1 MRRGE
6 DTCGEMSY
14 NQDQPEDGLSPV
26 ASLVK
31 ALRKWVILE
40 PTIMLFL
47 MSARMVYFT
56 RLNLFLDVVCRE
68 MKNLTCDNLTQVQSH
83 HSNADRSQCTFA
95 FLQSQKDL
103 VHQEGAELIS
113 TVLRIENI
121 GPILLCVLTGE
132 L

>member
-26 ASLVK
+26 ASLIK

-83 HSNADRSQCTFA
+83 HSKADRSQCTFA
-95 FLQSQKDL
+95 FSRARRTLFTRRGRS
-103 VHQEGAELIS
+103 
-113 TVLRIENI
+113 
-121 GPILLCVLTGE
+121 
-132 L
+132 

>member
-1 MRRGE
+1 
-6 DTCGEMSY
+6 MSY

-26 ASLVK
+26 ASLIK

-83 HSNADRSQCTFA
+83 HSNADRSQCIFA

>member
-1 MRRGE
+1 
-6 DTCGEMSY
+6 
-14 NQDQPEDGLSPV
+14 
-26 ASLVK
+26 
-31 ALRKWVILE
+31 
-40 PTIMLFL
+40 MLFL

-83 HSNADRSQCTFA
+83 HSNADWSQCIFA

>member
-1 MRRGE
+1 
-6 DTCGEMSY
+6 
-14 NQDQPEDGLSPV
+14 
-26 ASLVK
+26 
-31 ALRKWVILE
+31 
-40 PTIMLFL
+40 MLFL

-68 MKNLTCDNLTQVQSH
+68 MKNLTCDNLTQVKSH
-83 HSNADRSQCTFA
+83 HSKADRSHTVHLC
-95 FLQSQKDL
+95 LPQSQKDL

>member
-1 MRRGE
+1 
-6 DTCGEMSY
+6 
-14 NQDQPEDGLSPV
+14 
-26 ASLVK
+26 
-31 ALRKWVILE
+31 
-40 PTIMLFL
+40 MLFL

-68 MKNLTCDNLTQVQSH
+68 MKNLTCDNLTQVKSH
-83 HSNADRSQCTFA
+83 HSKADRSQCSVVH
-95 FLQSQKDL
+95 LCLPQSQKDL

>member
-14 NQDQPEDGLSPV
+14 NQDQPEDGLPPV

-83 HSNADRSQCTFA
+83 RSNADRSQCTFA

>member
-1 MRRGE
+1 
-6 DTCGEMSY
+6 MSY
-14 NQDQPEDGLSPV
+14 SQDQPEDGLSPV
-26 ASLVK
+26 ASLIK

-56 RLNLFLDVVCRE
+56 RLNLFLDVVCKE
-68 MKNLTCDNLTQVQSH
+68 MKNLTCDNLTQVKSH
-83 HSNADRSQCTFA
+83 HTYADRSQSSVVHLC
-95 FLQSQKDL
+95 LPQSQKDL